1 MLIYLCDS
9 CGEEIKQSGTRYT
22 FKAELYAA
30 KTPVVFTEED
40 RHRDFRKEIEQLI
53 QQMETMNPEELNDEV
68 YIHYQFDLCKSC
80 RDKLYQRF
88 KSAQPLSL
96 R

>member
-1 MLIYLCDS
+1 MLVYVCDR
-9 CGEEIKQSGTRYT
+9 CGQEIKNAGTRYT

-40 RHRDFRKEIEQLI
+40 RHRNFRKEIEELI
-53 QQMETMNPEELNDEV
+53 QQMETMNPDELNDEV
-68 YIHYQFDLCKSC
+68 YINYQFDLCKPC
-80 RDKLYQRF
+80 RDLLYQQF
-88 KSAQPLSL
+88 KGSRPLSI